1 MGKFPVRPMRCR
13 LSEFVYRQTL
23 GMIRFLRAWVLPSG
37 FTGVS
42 QCIRTAVDGLDCN
55 PAPRLPAEDSIFARR
70 NSHQLL
76 HADLGRFECASR
88 LNPNYRVGRIHFE
101 DVKRRHHTE
110 TLHPG
115 VDLEI

>member
-23 GMIRFLRAWVLPSG
+23 GMIRFLRAWVLSSG

-76 HADLGRFECASR
+76 HADVGRFECASR
-88 LNPNYRVGRIHFE
+88 LNPNYCVGRIHFE
-101 DVKRRHHTE
+101 DVKRSQRSE
-110 TLHPG
+110 TLHPR
-115 VDLEI
+115 VDLET